1 MCFQVRAVGLSP
13 GKIYSDTGEISAINR
28 QAGERP
34 VKVSRDTLDILER
47 AVYVSEMTQG
57 AFDVTVGPPVK
68 LWDLKNEIIPDQKSI
83 DEVLQRVGYKNIVI
97 DKTASTVFL
106 KKKGCQWQNNWVL
119 TSYLSIAGE
128 KSVCRRG

>member
-1 MCFQVRAVGLSP
+1 M
-13 GKIYSDTGEISAINR
+13 
-28 QAGERP
+28 
-34 VKVSRDTLDILER
+34 SRDTLDILER

-106 KKKGCQWQNNWVL
+106 KKKGCQWQNNWFL